1 MRRLRGEG
9 GDRTAVGSYDKYV
22 CIAAGRYDEYT
33 YAYIHI
39 YNVCI

>member
-9 GDRTAVGSYDKYV
+9 GDRTAVGSYNKYMYSS
-22 CIAAGRYDEYT
+22 RYDKYT